1 MKHWGPDIFKK
12 PTEDPRCVLV
22 IGEERHTFRMN
33 PRGSSV
39 SKEAVGLDKENLV
52 PRGTSLKLISS
63 FSNHYY
69 DQNIIFQNKILSGNH
84 KKPFICVVQVL

>member
-22 IGEERHTFRMN
+22 VGEERYTFRMN

-39 SKEAVGLDKENLV
+39 SKEADGMDKENLV
-52 PRGTSLKLISS
+52 PRGISFPLAS
-63 FSNHYY
+63 T
-69 DQNIIFQNKILSGNH
+69 
-84 KKPFICVVQVL
+84 PVT